1 MTYFSRSPVDFQFLE
16 MSFSRILVQTGKGI
30 VFQSKTVSFWNMAT
44 CRLFFS
50 VAIPSLPPLHS
61 ENPFPLLLRQDHPM
75 VAASSEPILH
85 QQSTIE
91 GKSQIVWILPSFSI
105 DIAEQVWPLSGGIGW
120 MLPNQKPTKG

>member
-44 CRLFFS
+44 CRLFIS

-61 ENPFPLLLRQDHPM
+61 ENPFQFRFGETKSIRILSYGCSFVRADPSPAEHYRRQITNRMDIPFFLHRHSGTSLAPLWRHWMD
-75 VAASSEPILH
+75 VA
-85 QQSTIE
+85 
-91 GKSQIVWILPSFSI
+91 
-105 DIAEQVWPLSGGIGW
+105 
-120 MLPNQKPTKG
+120 